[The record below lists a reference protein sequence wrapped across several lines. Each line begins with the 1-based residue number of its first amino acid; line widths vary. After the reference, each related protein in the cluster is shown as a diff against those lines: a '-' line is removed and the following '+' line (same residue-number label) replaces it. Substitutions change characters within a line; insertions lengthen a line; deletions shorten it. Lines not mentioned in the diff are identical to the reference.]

1 MTSTIDGRSD
11 ARLERGRRTRRV
23 VSRWAAA
30 AAIPIGLIATAAPGR
45 ASGPIYDSR
54 FCPSNSAVVVNHTN
68 GSFLTFS
75 GSTAVQQA
83 VAHANGQPTQPS
95 GSGDTVSA

>member
-11 ARLERGRRTRRV
+11 ERLERGRRTRRV

-45 ASGPIYDSR
+45 AFSNPNYDPR
-54 FCPSNSAVVVNHTN
+54 FCPSNSAVVVSHTD
-68 GSFLTFS
+68 GSFDTFA
-75 GSTAVQQA
+75 GPTPVKDA
-83 VAHANGQPTQPS
+83 VADAQP
-95 GSGDTVSA
+95 GDTVIACHGT